1 MSYLKASGIISDHLN
16 MTPVSGIGF
25 GGQPFGQPYGVQPF
39 GQPYGVQPFGQP
51 FGVQPIGMN
60 VGMTP
65 FGPTGMGVGL
75 RDGMGNNFNMINSM
89 GRGGLTPVRFKKGLG
104 SLTVTHPI
112 GMPIA
117 TSYDPLNP
125 FNTVVSNPWGSLGS
139 DLASLDPIVK
149 KGYTDKGIDIVI
161 VGNNSSVN
169 KVIECLTAHLESTT
183 ATTPAT
189 TPATPATTAA
199 TIAKAAARS
208 AAPAAPILPFPPFLP
223 KASPPPTIRAPPTVT
238 AAPTAM
244 EPTAMAPPTAMSP
257 PTAMAPPT
265 GIATS

>member
-16 MTPVSGIGF
+16 TTPVSGIGF
-25 GGQPFGQPYGVQPF
+25 GVQPY
-39 GQPYGVQPFGQP
+39 
-51 FGVQPIGMN
+51 GVQPIGMN
-60 VGMTP
+60 IGMGP

-75 RDGMGNNFNMINSM
+75 RDGMGNNFNMINSIGMGM

-125 FNTVVSNPWGSLGS
+125 FNTVVSNPWGSINS
-139 DLASLDPIVK
+139 DLAALDPIVK

-169 KVIECLTAHLESTT
+169 KVIECLNTHLESTT
-183 ATTPAT
+183 ATPAAT
-189 TPATPATTAA
+189 TAATATPAA

-208 AAPAAPILPFPPFLP
+208 AAPDAPILPFPPFLP
-223 KASPPPTIRAPPTVT
+223 KASPPPVIRAP
-238 AAPTAM
+238 
-244 EPTAMAPPTAMSP
+244 
-257 PTAMAPPT
+257 
-265 GIATS
+265 